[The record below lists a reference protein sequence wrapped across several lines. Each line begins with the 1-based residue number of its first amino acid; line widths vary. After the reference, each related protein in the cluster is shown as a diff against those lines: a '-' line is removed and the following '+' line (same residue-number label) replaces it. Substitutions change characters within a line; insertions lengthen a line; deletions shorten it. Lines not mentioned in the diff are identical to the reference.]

1 MNFRSPQWLWLLAA
15 LPLVLPFL
23 IARERKR
30 TAIARRFV
38 SERLRGLANPLR
50 VLRPYVV
57 TLALA
62 ALSIA
67 LAGPFAGFT
76 TVEVTTREANRVI
89 VIDVSQSM
97 AAEDIGTS
105 RLAGS
110 KALARRIVERHNGRA
125 GVIAFEG
132 TADVISPLTNDTDAL
147 LALLDTLE
155 PGEVG
160 NPGSDIGG
168 AILLAMKLLDAD
180 RSQKADIIIISDG
193 EEQGR
198 RIDEAIGRAR
208 QRGVAI
214 SAIVVGSAEGS
225 TIPAREGVLKDESGE
240 VVVTYARSDALLRLA
255 RGTGG
260 TLLENPFSE
269 HEIEPLLTRRAG
281 GTARTTQV
289 RVPIDRY
296 QWPLALAFAAFFCAS
311 LLNRGAE

>member
-1 MNFRSPQWLWLLAA
+1 MSFRSPQWLWLLAA

-30 TAIARRFV
+30 NAIARRFV

-50 VLRPYVV
+50 GLRPYVV

-62 ALSIA
+62 ALSVA

-76 TVEVTTREANRVI
+76 TVEVTTREANRIV
-89 VIDVSQSM
+89 VIDVSHSM

-110 KALARRIVERHNGRA
+110 KAIARRIIEHHNGRA

-147 LALLDTLE
+147 LALIDTIE

-160 NPGSDIGG
+160 NPGSDIGA
-168 AILLAMKLLDAD
+168 AILLAMKLIDAD
-180 RSQKADIIIISDG
+180 RSQKADIVIISDG
-193 EEQGR
+193 EEQGK
-198 RIDEAIGRAR
+198 RIDEAINRAR
-208 QRGVAI
+208 QRGVPI
-214 SAIVVGSAEGS
+214 SAVVVGSSEGS
-225 TIPAREGVLKDESGE
+225 TIPARDGVLKDESGE
-240 VVVTYARSDALLRLA
+240 VVVTYARSDVLQRLA

-281 GTARTTQV
+281 AARTTQV
-289 RVPIDRY
+289 RIAIDRY

-311 LLNRGAE
+311 LLNRGAA